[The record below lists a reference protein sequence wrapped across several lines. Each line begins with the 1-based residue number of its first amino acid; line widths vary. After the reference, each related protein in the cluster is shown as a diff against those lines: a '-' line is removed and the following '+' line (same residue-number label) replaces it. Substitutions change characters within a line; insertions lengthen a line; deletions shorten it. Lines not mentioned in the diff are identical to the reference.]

1 MAATNRH
8 LCHLKAITRLHI
20 QRGLISLIPLLFL
33 AGCNAPATQKPTASS
48 TAILATITL
57 PPRWTAT
64 SIPSPTRTASAT
76 PTITLTPT
84 LSPTPTASATITT
97 TPAPLPA
104 FTSRLLR
111 VGVEPAAYL
120 NEPCEYLRLRWSLEG
135 STPGTVVVPIM
146 FHGIRAAGKELL
158 EGDET
163 SITEEQFQ
171 SFVWFASQNGY
182 QTITTAQL
190 IDFLHT
196 NARIPPRS
204 MILIIDDRRPGTVEN
219 YLLPTANQNNWT
231 ITLGWLIGNT
241 DEVLW
246 AWMERLYASGRL
258 DVQSHGYN
266 HIYITEQT
274 TEEVIREEIFNPI
287 AVIQQH
293 FGQRP
298 VAFIWPGG
306 NFTSLAVS
314 IAQEYGYQLGF
325 TAFSRGP
332 LMFNWIP
339 QGEEERAVANPL
351 MTLPRS
357 WSTDQTL
364 PLDNGIQIGAAAQA
378 EAIKNYAQEAAY
390 YRMYCGGE
398 LPPLEEILPTPTPR
412 SGG

>member
-1 MAATNRH
+1 MAAPNR
-8 LCHLKAITRLHI
+8 LFCNLKVITRLHI
-20 QRGLISLIPLLFL
+20 PQVLFPLIILLFL
-33 AGCNAPATQKPTASS
+33 AGCNAPVTHRPTASPFV
-48 TAILATITL
+48 ILATNTL
-57 PPRWTAT
+57 PPSQTAT

-76 PTITLTPT
+76 PTITPSPT
-84 LSPTPTASATITT
+84 LSPTPTASATITP

-111 VGVEPAAYL
+111 VNVEPAVYL
-120 NEPCEYLRLRWSLEG
+120 NEPCEFLRLRWSLEG
-135 STPGTVVVPIM
+135 SPPGTVVVPIM

-182 QTITTAQL
+182 QTITAAQL
-190 IDFLHT
+190 SNFLHT

-219 YLLPTANQNNWT
+219 YLLPAANQNDWT

-241 DEVLW
+241 SEGLW
-246 AWMERLYASGRL
+246 ATMERLNASGRL

-287 AVIQQH
+287 AVLEQH

-314 IAQEYGYQLGF
+314 IAQESGYQLGF

-339 QGEEERAVANPL
+339 QGEEERAVGNPL

-364 PLDNGIQIGAAAQA
+364 PLDNAIQIGAAAQA
-378 EAIKNYAQEAAY
+378 EAVQNYAQEADY

-398 LPPLEEILPTPTPR
+398 LPSLEEILPTPTPAP
-412 SGG
+412 